1 MYRENRNFP
10 NKKGENQGEYRFLYL
25 FNHIFFNPCYIF
37 SSELSLSLNMEQEQ
51 FKQLALP
58 LRKQLLL
65 YSRSF
70 LANPEDAEDVVQE
83 VLMKLWYM
91 RKELH
96 QYDSIPALSVQ
107 ITKHLCLNRIK
118 VLQRKPENVDDFTFE
133 SDIPSPD
140 SQLEQKD
147 DISQVIKIID
157 RLPDLQQTVLRMR
170 HFDGF
175 EIEEIAEITGSKP
188 EAVRMNLSRARKKVK
203 ELFLKMQTG

>member
-1 MYRENRNFP
+1 
-10 NKKGENQGEYRFLYL
+10 
-25 FNHIFFNPCYIF
+25 
-37 SSELSLSLNMEQEQ
+37 MEHEQ

-70 LANPEDAEDVVQE
+70 LANPEDVEDVVQE

-91 RKELH
+91 RDELH
-96 QYDSIPALSVQ
+96 KYDSIPALSVQ

-133 SDIPSPD
+133 SNILSPD

-147 DISQVIKIID
+147 DISHVMKIIN
-157 RLPDLQQTVLRMR
+157 RLPGLQQAVLRMR
-170 HFDGF
+170 HFDGL

-203 ELFLKMQTG
+203 ELFLKMQIE

>member
-1 MYRENRNFP
+1 M
-10 NKKGENQGEYRFLYL
+10 
-25 FNHIFFNPCYIF
+25 
-37 SSELSLSLNMEQEQ
+37 NMEQEQ

-70 LANPEDAEDVVQE
+70 LTNPEDAEDIVQE